1 MIKLLA
7 ILLTFMTLYG
17 GEIVFNLPDHHT
29 MFLHHLSQEIKNSSK
44 IVVISS
50 SFNHSKLKKEFL
62 KRTKKGSTLM
72 LIVHDPKGDP
82 LSMVQYDKV
91 NLYLSPSYL
100 VTNIILIDRKAVC
113 TFNVPLNEENFSS
126 VRTLIRCND
135 TPDKIKTAL
144 DMASSILRHSQSYLE

>member
-1 MIKLLA
+1 
-7 ILLTFMTLYG
+7 
-17 GEIVFNLPDHHT
+17 
-29 MFLHHLSQEIKNSSK
+29 
-44 IVVISS
+44 
-50 SFNHSKLKKEFL
+50 
-62 KRTKKGSTLM
+62 M